1 MNLKL
6 NCRNIY
12 ACKLNMYLTGSILA
26 VLFFMGCTLKESG
39 FGGETADIILS
50 EEEFLTVPTD
60 AKPWVYYWWLKG
72 NVTKEAITRDLE
84 EMHKKGIGGFLLFD
98 SRGYWDSYDG
108 KTGHIPVPLNIKHE
122 FMSPGWREMVKYTM
136 HEANRL
142 GLKMSMNI
150 ANTGGSLRGPWDMK
164 EDGPKQLIW
173 TSYSISGPS
182 KLLVKL
188 DKPSDKRYFQDVAL
202 LAVRVKTGDNF
213 SYKSKAPEL
222 NGEWKTVSEP
232 AENSAPYEEIVD
244 LKDKI
249 TNGKLQWE
257 VPEGE
262 WQILRFGYH
271 VIGEEGG
278 VDILNT
284 EAVTRYFQLMG
295 AEILKDAGPLAGLT
309 LTHFYNV
316 SWEGGQPD
324 WSVNFENDFEKLRGY
339 DIRPYMPLLAGIPVA
354 DSSVNQRFFHDY
366 LRTVSE
372 CFIHNCYETI
382 GALCHESGLQWHSEN
397 GGPWPRTAPMFKE
410 ADQFTFW
417 GKNDMP
423 QGEFWCSGLND
434 LGTKSNIRY
443 TAMAGHIY
451 GHPLIAVE
459 AFTHMGRHWTKYPA
473 YLKPFADISLI
484 DGANFFIWHTF
495 TASPPEVGK
504 PGYEYFAGT
513 HINTNVTWWNEAGSF
528 FDYLGRCQL
537 MLRKGKFVADVC
549 CYVNDKNYVMWGR
562 GEKWNPNSALVPAK
576 GFSYDLLNSDALTGR
591 LSVKNGRLVLPD
603 GMSYKMLVVDLDEAA
618 IPVEVLKKITELVK
632 EGATIV
638 LGQTRPVRA
647 TGISNYPDS
656 DNEVNRLASELWIEG
671 NGLMQVRTLGKGRIY
686 SGGTMPE
693 ILKDNN
699 ILPDFEGPFEYI
711 HRSGSNADIYFV
723 SGKGN
728 AECTFRV
735 ENKKPEIWNP
745 VTGQTSEAISY
756 NSTSDGR
763 TSVLLDLPEN
773 GSSFVIFREKAGR
786 SHFTEVTGLGNPEL
800 TRKDGNSSEFIFW
813 NSGNYSFTA
822 LNGEKYNVQVKLLSE
837 LEMQGAWEIVF
848 APATGAEGWETTFKE
863 LTLWNEHPDPQIK
876 YFSGTASYSRSFTLT
891 SEQAKLPARL
901 QMGEIHDISR
911 VWVNGKDLGTLW
923 TFPWTVNLAG
933 CLKEGVNELKIEVTN
948 CWANRLIGD
957 AGLPE
962 NQWTTKTNV
971 RRVADRSEYPQG
983 HQAFS
988 ARDEL
993 MPSGL
998 LGPVGI
1004 CFGLEQTVITHP

>member
-1 MNLKL
+1 MNRKL
-6 NCRNIY
+6 NYRNFY
-12 ACKLNMYLTGSILA
+12 TCKLNVCLTCSILA
-26 VLFFMGCTLKESG
+26 VLFFLGCSLKERG
-39 FGGETADIILS
+39 NGGKTADITLS
-50 EEEFLTVPTD
+50 EKEFQTVPATG
-60 AKPWVYYWWLKG
+60 KPWVYYWWLKG
-72 NVTKEAITRDLE
+72 NVTKELITRDLE

-108 KTGHIPVPLNIKHE
+108 RTGHIPVPLNIKHE
-122 FMSPGWREMVKYTM
+122 FMSPGWREMVKHTM

-173 TSYSISGPS
+173 TASSTSGPS
-182 KLLVKL
+182 KVSVKL
-188 DKPSDKRYFQDVAL
+188 EKPSDKKYFQDVAL
-202 LAVRVKTGDNF
+202 LAVRVKSGDN
-213 SYKSKAPEL
+213 SSDKSKAVNL
-222 NGEWKTVSEP
+222 NGEWETVS
-232 AENSAPYEEIVD
+232 APEAGSTISGEIVD

-249 TNGKLQWE
+249 TDGKLQWDA
-257 VPEGE
+257 PEGE
-262 WQILRFGYH
+262 WRILRFGYH

-278 VDILNT
+278 VDILNA
-284 EAVTRYFQLMG
+284 EAVTRYFHLMG
-295 AEILKDAGPLAGLT
+295 SEILKDAGPLAGLT

-324 WSVNFENDFEKLRGY
+324 WSVNFENDFKKYRGY
-339 DIRPYMPLLAGIPVA
+339 DIRPYMPILAGVSGA
-354 DSSVNQRFFHDY
+354 DRSVNERFLHDY

-382 GALCHESGLQWHSEN
+382 GSLCHASGMQWHSEN
-397 GGPWPRTAPMFKE
+397 GGPWPRTAPMFEE
-410 ADQFTFW
+410 ADQLTFW

-434 LGTKSNIRY
+434 LGTKSNMRY
-443 TAMAGHIY
+443 AAMAGHVY

-473 YLKPFADISLI
+473 YLKPFADLCLI

-528 FDYLGRCQL
+528 IDYLGRCQL

-562 GEKWNPNSALVPAK
+562 GEKWNQNSTLAPPK
-576 GFSYDLLNSDALTGR
+576 GFAYDLLSSDALTGR

-638 LGQTRPVRA
+638 LGQTKPVRA
-647 TGISNYPDS
+647 TGISNYPES
-656 DNEVNRLASELWIEG
+656 DKDINNLTSELWTEG
-671 NGLMQVRTLGKGRIY
+671 NGQMQFRTLGKGKIY

-693 ILKDNN
+693 ILKANN

-745 VTGQTSEAISY
+745 VTGQTSEAICY
-756 NSTSDGR
+756 QSTSDGR
-763 TSVLLDLPEN
+763 TSVRLDLPEN
-773 GSSFVIFREKAGR
+773 GSAFVIFREKAGKN
-786 SHFTEVTGLGNPEL
+786 HFTTVSGQVNPEL
-800 TRKDGNSSEFIFW
+800 TSKAGNSSKFIFW
-813 NSGNYSFTA
+813 NSGDYSFTA
-822 LNGEKYNVQVKLLSE
+822 LNGKIYKVQVMVQPAFE
-837 LEMQGAWEIVF
+837 IQGAWKLAF
-848 APATGAEGWETTFKE
+848 APATGEKGWETTFEE
-863 LTLWNEHPDPQIK
+863 LTPWNEHPNPQIK
-876 YFSGTASYSRSFTLT
+876 YFSGTATYSRSFILT
-891 SEQAKLPARL
+891 AEQAKLPVRL
-901 QMGEIHDISR
+901 QLGEVHDISR

-923 TFPWTVNLAG
+923 TEPWTVNLAG
-933 CLKEGVNELKIEVTN
+933 SLKEGVNELKIEVTN

-971 RRVADRSEYPQG
+971 RRVPDRSEYAQG

-988 ARDEL
+988 ATDEL

-998 LGPVGI
+998 LGPVSIG
-1004 CFGLEQTVITHP
+1004 FGLEHIIVSNP